1 MNLLLTHATSP
12 LGQALA
18 NGLKS
23 SHQLRL
29 SARTELET
37 NLEFIRSELGH
48 DESTDELVSGI
59 DTIVYLPEPALQ
71 TNSSSA
77 WIDACTR
84 CTYNLLLAASSAGVK
99 QVIYLSTLDLFL
111 PYDEDMTVNERWRP
125 LPSCEPD
132 ILGPHLGE
140 FVAREFAHEHALQLL
155 CLRLGHVIR
164 PEDAKEKPF
173 DPMWIAMDDVV
184 EAVRHALQKDL
195 PRFAV
200 FHLQS
205 ISERARFSSAGASAA
220 LDFTPQVNFED
231 IP

>member
-1 MNLLLTHATSP
+1 MNLLLTHAASP

-18 NGLKS
+18 QGLRS

-29 SARTELET
+29 SARAVLDTDLD
-37 NLEFIRSELGH
+37 FVRSELGH
-48 DESTDELVSGI
+48 DESTDELVAGI
-59 DTIVYLPEPALQ
+59 DAIVYLPEPAPQ
-71 TNSSSA
+71 TNDSSA

-125 LPSCEPD
+125 QPSCEPH
-132 ILGPHLGE
+132 ILGPYLGE
-140 FVAREFAHEHALQLL
+140 FVAEEFAHQHALQLV

-164 PEDAKEKPF
+164 AEEAKGKPF
-173 DPMWIAMDDVV
+173 DPMWIEINDVV
-184 EAVRHALQKDL
+184 QAVQHTLEKEL

-205 ISERARFSSAGASAA
+205 ISERARFSAASANA
-220 LDFTPQVNFED
+220 TLGFTPQFNFED
-231 IP
+231 IS